1 MADCSDPAIREAYE
15 EVRKDNVDTNWLLCT
30 YAEGSDK
37 VFALVGK
44 GTGGLDELKEHL
56 NEKFRGFGY
65 LRCTTGDELSVRSK
79 FVFITYCGE
88 KVRLIHRTKLTVHK
102 ADILPVIQ
110 QVSISVDAS
119 TPDEL
124 NMEDINARLFKAGGA
139 HYNQ

>member
-1 MADCSDPAIREAYE
+1 MSDCSDPAIREAYE
-15 EVRKDNVDTNWLLCT
+15 EVRKDDIDTNWLLIT

-37 VFALVGK
+37 VWTLVGK
-44 GTGGLDELKEHL
+44 GNGGLDELKEHL
-56 NEKFRGFGY
+56 NENFRGFGY

-102 ADILPVIQ
+102 ADILRVIQ